1 MARGRYQHVMDAKGR
16 VSIPA
21 GFRVELQAQ
30 DERPPILTTLV
41 DAPALGLFAHERWL
55 QIEDRLASMSQLQPE
70 VQAVQ
75 RMLVSNSVE
84 CPLDGQ
90 GRILIPPHLRASAEL
105 ERDVTIA
112 GVGARIEIWNT
123 ERFEGEMSRT
133 RERSHEIASIAA
145 QLGL

>member
-1 MARGRYQHVMDAKGR
+1 MARGRHQHVMDAKGR
-16 VSIPA
+16 ISIPA
-21 GFRVELQAQ
+21 GFRVEIQAQ
-30 DERPPILTTLV
+30 DERPPILTNLV
-41 DAPALGLFAHERWL
+41 DAPALGLFAHERWI

-75 RMLVSNSVE
+75 RMLVSNSIE
-84 CPLDGQ
+84 CPIDAQ
-90 GRILIPPHLRASAEL
+90 GRILIPPHLREHAGL

-112 GVGARIEIWNT
+112 GVGARIELWDS